1 MGSCSVADSVWVQSR
16 VVKGVPGLYPSLLLE
31 GSSAHGALV
40 CSLQGYKVARD
51 PYQSR

>member
-1 MGSCSVADSVWVQSR
+1 MGFCSEADSVWAQSR
-16 VVKGVPGLYPSLLLE
+16 VGKGVPGLYPSLLLE

-40 CSLQGYKVARD
+40 CSLQEYTVARY